1 MENKICL
8 IAPYSELAELAEQI
22 QQEIGFRFSVR
33 VGMLEDGLKQALA
46 ACQAGAQVII
56 SRGGTAA
63 IIRKHV
69 NIPILE
75 AKVTSHDLLR
85 VIAPYRNQKKTLGVI
100 GYKSIVQGCRRTCE
114 LLTIAMEEIIISDDF
129 NEDVDWL
136 AVQNKAQNLVSAH
149 GIKNII
155 GDTLIASKLTFKNV
169 NVHLITSGKEALL
182 ETIDEARH
190 IVQVR
195 EEERAVAERFKTV
208 INIVREGIIAVD
220 EHEEITVINPAAEA
234 IFNLTADDILGQPI
248 KNFIDH
254 FHIGRILKS
263 GRAEM
268 NQVQKISRGYI
279 LSNQIPIQVDGEVK
293 GVVATFQEIKKI
305 QDAEQSIRQNL
316 YTQGFV
322 TKYRF
327 NHFITSD
334 PSAEQMIH
342 LARNYAKANATVLI
356 QGESGTGKEILA
368 QSIHSD
374 SRRANGPFVA
384 INCAALPPQL
394 LESELFGYV
403 EGAFTGAKKGGKPG
417 LFELAHKGT
426 IFLDEVG
433 DIDSVLQGR
442 LLRVLQEKQVM
453 RIGSDAIIPV
463 DIRIIAATNRHLNEL
478 VTEGRFRMD
487 LYYRLNVL
495 NLRTIPLRER
505 NHDIML
511 LAAYFLKEF
520 AAEYGC
526 CTENL
531 PVEMMDRL
539 TQHHWPGNVRELK
552 NVIER
557 FAVQTG
563 SKQPSSST
571 TKFILEDLS
580 LNSEPLP
587 ATQESFLTGNLQ
599 EIKRKAILTILAEE
613 EYNKTRTAKRLGIDR
628 ATIDRLLER
637 PKLKP

>member
-1 MENKICL
+1 L

-33 VGMLEDGLKQALA
+33 VGMLEDGLDQALA

-56 SRGGTAA
+56 SRGGTAS

-100 GYKSIVQGCRRTCE
+100 GYESIVRGCRRTCE
-114 LLTIAMEEIIISDDF
+114 LLNIAMEDIIISNDF

-155 GDTLIASKLTFKNV
+155 GDTLIASKLTFKNT

-220 EHEEITVINPAAEA
+220 EHEQITVINPTAEA
-234 IFNLTADDILGQPI
+234 IFNLTANDILGQPI
-248 KNFIDH
+248 EKFIDH

-279 LSNQIPIQVDGEVK
+279 LSNQIPIQVDGEIK

-316 YTQGFV
+316 YTKGFV

-327 NHFITSD
+327 SHFITSD
-334 PSAEQMIH
+334 PAAKQMIH

-356 QGESGTGKEILA
+356 QGESGTGKEIVA

-417 LFELAHKGT
+417 LFELAHRGT

-463 DIRIIAATNRHLNEL
+463 DIRIIAATNRDLNEL
-478 VTEGRFRMD
+478 VTQGRFRMD

-505 NHDIML
+505 NQDIML
-511 LAAYFLKEF
+511 LTAHFLKEF
-520 AAEYGC
+520 GAEYGC
-526 CTENL
+526 CLENL

-539 TQHHWPGNVRELK
+539 AQHHWPGNVRELK

-557 FAVQTG
+557 IVVQAG
-563 SKQPSSST
+563 NKQPSFST
-571 TKFILEDLS
+571 TKLILEDLR

-587 ATQESFLTGNLQ
+587 ATHEGFLTGNLQ

-628 ATIDRLLER
+628 STIDRLLER
-637 PKLKP
+637 PKLKR

>member
-1 MENKICL
+1 
-8 IAPYSELAELAEQI
+8 
-22 QQEIGFRFSVR
+22 
-33 VGMLEDGLKQALA
+33 MLEDGLKQALA

-100 GYKSIVQGCRRTCE
+100 GYESIVHGCRRTCE
-114 LLTIAMEEIIISDDF
+114 LLTIAMEEIIISNDF

-220 EHEEITVINPAAEA
+220 EHEQITVINPAAEA

-279 LSNQIPIQVDGEVK
+279 LSNQIPIQVDGEAK

-526 CTENL
+526 CPENL
-531 PVEMMDRL
+531 PAEMMDRL

>member
-8 IAPYSELAELAEQI
+8 IAPYRKLAELAEQI
-22 QQEIGFRFSVR
+22 QQEIGFRFSVK
-33 VGMLEDGLKQALA
+33 VGMLEEGLEQALA
-46 ACQAGAQVII
+46 ARQAGAQVII
-56 SRGGTAA
+56 SRGGTAS

-69 NIPILE
+69 NIPVLE

-100 GYKSIVQGCRRTCE
+100 GYENIVRGCRTTCE
-114 LLTIAMEEIIISDDF
+114 LLDIPMEDLIICNDF
-129 NEDVDWL
+129 NEDIDWL
-136 AVQNKAQNLVSAH
+136 ALQNKAQKLVSAH
-149 GIKNII
+149 GIKHII
-155 GDTLIASKLTFKNV
+155 GDTLVASKFTFQKV

-195 EEERAVAERFKTV
+195 EDERAVAERFKTV
-208 INIVREGIIAVD
+208 INIVRDGIIAVD
-220 EHEEITVINPAAEA
+220 EREHITVINPAAEA
-234 IFNLTADDILGQPI
+234 IFNLAANDILGQPI
-248 KNFIDH
+248 EKFIEH
-254 FHIGRILKS
+254 FHIDRILKS

-268 NQVQKISRGYI
+268 NQVQKVSRGYI
-279 LSNQIPIQVDGEVK
+279 LSNQIPIQVDGETK

-316 YTQGFV
+316 YSNGFM

-327 NHFITSD
+327 IHFITGD
-334 PSAEQMIH
+334 PAAKQMIL
-342 LARNYAKANATVLI
+342 LAKNYAKANATVLI

-374 SRRANGPFVA
+374 SRRAGGPFVA

-463 DIRIIAATNRHLNEL
+463 DIRIIAATNRDLNEL
-478 VTEGRFRMD
+478 VTAGRFRMD

-505 NHDIML
+505 KHDIML
-511 LAAYFLKEF
+511 LTAHFLKEF
-520 AAEYGC
+520 GSEYGC
-526 CTENL
+526 YLEPL
-531 PVEMMDRL
+531 PGEIMNRL
-539 TQHHWPGNVRELK
+539 AQHCWPGNVRELK

-557 FAVQTG
+557 IAVQTG
-563 SKQPSSST
+563 NTQLSSAT
-571 TKFILEDLS
+571 AKFILEDLTLHS
-580 LNSEPLP
+580 GSLP
-587 ATQESFLTGNLQ
+587 AAPESFLTGNLQ
-599 EIKRKAILTILAEE
+599 EIKRKAILTVLEEE
-613 EYNKTRTAKRLGIDR
+613 EYNKTRTAKRLGVDR
-628 ATIDRLLER
+628 STIDRLLER
-637 PKLKP
+637 TRP